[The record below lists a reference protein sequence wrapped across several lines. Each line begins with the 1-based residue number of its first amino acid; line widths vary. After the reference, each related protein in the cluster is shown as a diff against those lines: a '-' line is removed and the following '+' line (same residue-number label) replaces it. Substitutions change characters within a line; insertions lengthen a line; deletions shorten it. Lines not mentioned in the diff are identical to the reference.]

1 MRIAKH
7 RGGGASRP
15 LFLCRVLITLFVIS
29 VHPAAGAADASPAA
43 QTLQSVV
50 DVRAAV
56 SIRFATY
63 NASLNRSGAGELVRD
78 LSTPDNAQAR
88 RIAEVIQRVRPDVL
102 LINEFDFDTA
112 GESAR
117 LFEQNYLGRAQRNAA
132 PIRYP
137 YRYTAA
143 VNTGVPSGLDLDN
156 DGRIG
161 GGGDALGFGQ
171 FPGQYGLVVYSR
183 YPIDLPRVRSFQR
196 FLWRDMPGAV
206 LPPDWYS
213 AEELAVLPLSSKS
226 HWDLPLKI
234 GAGKTLHFLV
244 SHPTPPAFDGP
255 EDRNGRRNHDEIR
268 LWADYL
274 TPAKAGYL
282 RDDRGQ
288 RGGLAAEAAF
298 VIAGDLNADAVA
310 GASFNSAIRQL
321 LDHPRIR
328 ARPTPRSAGAEDAAR
343 RQGGNNLAQQG
354 DAAEDTADFGDRGN
368 GPGNLRA
375 DYVLPSTSLPVC
387 GSGVFWPRSDD
398 PLFELVNDDTAATS
412 DHRLV
417 WLDIAAP
424 ASGARAHCTRS
435 ATPTGQ

>member
-29 VHPAAGAADASPAA
+29 VHPAAGAAEASPAT

-206 LPPDWYS
+206 LPP
-213 AEELAVLPLSSKS
+213 ELVLSRRTRRTAAVLEESL
-226 HWDLPLKI
+226 
-234 GAGKTLHFLV
+234 
-244 SHPTPPAFDGP
+244 GP
-255 EDRNGRRNHDEIR
+255 
-268 LWADYL
+268 
-274 TPAKAGYL
+274 
-282 RDDRGQ
+282 
-288 RGGLAAEAAF
+288 
-298 VIAGDLNADAVA
+298 
-310 GASFNSAIRQL
+310 
-321 LDHPRIR
+321 
-328 ARPTPRSAGAEDAAR
+328 
-343 RQGGNNLAQQG
+343 
-354 DAAEDTADFGDRGN
+354 AAEDRRGQDPAF
-368 GPGNLRA
+368 PGQPSDATRLRRPGRSQRPA
-375 DYVLPSTSLPVC
+375 Q
-387 GSGVFWPRSDD
+387 PRRDPAVGGLSDAG
-398 PLFELVNDDTAATS
+398 EG
-412 DHRLV
+412 RL
-417 WLDIAAP
+417 
-424 ASGARAHCTRS
+424 S
-435 ATPTGQ
+435 A